1 MRLANLRT
9 AGDVH
14 RNTVVAQQHLLTGTK
29 GYGMAG
35 IVSAE
40 CVVGRVDTFLAGAIH
55 GMKAA
60 IRSLVEG

>member
-40 CVVGRVDTFLAGAIH
+40 CVGGRVDTSLTRAVH
-55 GMKAA
+55 RMKTA